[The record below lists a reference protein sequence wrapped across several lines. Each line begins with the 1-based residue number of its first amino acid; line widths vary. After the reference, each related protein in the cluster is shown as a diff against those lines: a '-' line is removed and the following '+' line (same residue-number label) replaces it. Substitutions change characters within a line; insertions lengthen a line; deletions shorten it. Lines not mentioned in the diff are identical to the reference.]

1 MATGLNSIRIEIGGS
16 EHWGVDAAVHPV
28 IDGRDIIR
36 ESFVSGPGLPPDVL
50 LWRDGGL
57 RAAAEPRE
65 VVLAEADCTTECCG
79 ALAVTIRR
87 DGEHVVWSGWRDLN
101 GPAPVL
107 PEFRFDAGQYDA
119 EIARAEDVIAE
130 NAVAEDAAAG
140 SRSRR

>member
-1 MATGLNSIRIEIGGS
+1 MATGLSSIRIEIGGS
-16 EHWGVDAAVHPV
+16 EHWGVEAAVHPL

-50 LWRDGGL
+50 LRPNGEL

-65 VVLAEADCTTECCG
+65 VVLAEADCTPDCCG

-87 DGEHVVWSGWRDLN
+87 DGEQVVWGGWRDLN

-107 PEFRFDAGQYDA
+107 PEFRFDAGEYDA
-119 EIARAEDVIAE
+119 EIARAED
-130 NAVAEDAAAG
+130 AALH
-140 SRSRR
+140 